1 MISKQTSR
9 SYRTMTVQNGGR
21 LSSMAG
27 KQNIVLPSLAVPLS
41 SACLKLLW
49 SKNPSTSERK
59 LRQICITHKSSEN
72 TFHTYL
78 PLSYVRFV
86 DRFQT
91 QMAEVFRCTV
101 TRNIITTSHVRTE
114 KLSWVV
120 KKHFLDK
127 KNPRI

>member
-1 MISKQTSR
+1 
-9 SYRTMTVQNGGR
+9 
-21 LSSMAG
+21 MAG

-59 LRQICITHKSSEN
+59 LRQICIMHKSSEN

-78 PLSYVRFV
+78 PLSDVRFV

-91 QMAEVFRCTV
+91 QMAEVFRTV

-114 KLSWVV
+114 KLS
-120 KKHFLDK
+120 
-127 KNPRI
+127 